1 MHRIRICGRLIR
13 VALAILPAMWAA
25 LFAAGDASRG
35 VETLKF
41 PDLSLDELS
50 SRADLVFVGTV
61 TGRTA
66 DGDEDRR
73 YTFRIDIPLK
83 GGLEKKSELTARVL
97 QDGDGDVLDKG
108 SAYLVLLRKTA
119 DGGHAVA
126 GDHPVFVKLKN
137 GRAESRYFSQEE
149 VDRYLAR
156 YGLKVKT
163 IYERLVPQ
171 DTGARRHSV
180 QEAKEPAV
188 LWTGGAALAVLLVW
202 LFARAIRQ
210 RKYRT

>member
-1 MHRIRICGRLIR
+1 
-13 VALAILPAMWAA
+13 VEALNSP
-25 LFAAGDASRG
+25 
-35 VETLKF
+35 V
-41 PDLSLDELS
+41 LSLDERS
-50 SRADLVFVGTV
+50 IRADVVFVGTV
-61 TGRTA
+61 TGRAA
-66 DGDEDRR
+66 DGDEVRR

-83 GGLEKKSELTARVL
+83 GGLEKKSELTVRVL
-97 QDGDGDVLDKG
+97 QDGEGGVLDKG
-108 SAYLVLLRKTA
+108 ATYLVLLRKTA
-119 DGGHAVA
+119 DGGFAVA
-126 GDHPVFVKLKN
+126 GDHPGFIKLKN

-171 DTGARRHSV
+171 DMPDARRHSV
-180 QEAKEPAV
+180 QEATEPAV
-188 LWTGGAALAVLLVW
+188 LWAGGVALAALLVW